1 MSISMIA
8 LVAALVMAGAALMAS
23 LMNMTRIQKTEAQA
37 EALSKKAEQLEL
49 KAMDLEQLTKQL
61 ISQAT
66 NEHNMNQE
74 AHAGIIQEMGKRLET
89 IVSAHNGLIDQLN
102 LANTNLTEV
111 HKYLDGRITALE
123 QKTDGRPTPEEEKEE
138 SDALQEWMDRVDEQ
152 ERKLEAQDTVIEDQ
166 PDPDPDE
173 PEMVTPP
180 TDPIAYESADPDDE
194 EAGGEA

>member
-1 MSISMIA
+1 MTISMIA
-8 LVAALVMAGAALMAS
+8 LVMAGVALMAS
-23 LMNMTRIQKTEAQA
+23 LMNMTRIQKMEAQA
-37 EALSKKAEQLEL
+37 EALNKKAEQLEL

-74 AHAGIIQEMGKRLET
+74 AHAGIIQEVGKRLET
-89 IVSAHNGLIDQLN
+89 FGAAHNSLVDQLDIT
-102 LANTNLTEV
+102 NTQLTKV
-111 HKYLDGRITALE
+111 NDYLDKRISALE
-123 QKTDGRPTPEEEKEE
+123 QKEAGQPAPEAGQEE

-152 ERKLEAQDTVIEDQ
+152 ERKLEAQDAVIDDQ

-180 TDPIAYESADPDDE
+180 ADPIAYESADPDDE

>member
-1 MSISMIA
+1 MAISMIA
-8 LVAALVMAGAALMAS
+8 LVVAGVALMAS
-23 LMNMTRIQKTEAQA
+23 LMNMTRIQKMEAQA

-74 AHAGIIQEMGKRLET
+74 AHAGIIQEVGKRLET
-89 IVSAHNGLIDQLN
+89 IVSAHNELADHLNITDTQLVKVN
-102 LANTNLTEV
+102 DC
-111 HKYLDGRITALE
+111 LDTRISALE
-123 QKTDGRPTPEEEKEE
+123 QKEAGQPAPEAGQEE
-138 SDALQEWMDRVDEQ
+138 SNALQEWMDRVDEQ
-152 ERKLEAQDTVIEDQ
+152 ERKLEAQEAALPDQ
-166 PDPDPDE
+166 DPDPDPDE